1 MSLLIV
7 KLTKL
12 PFVSFFHLFFNKVRI
27 GINYFFQIYIFICS
41 QFQEF
46 RLHPWKILQFYVSTM
61 KKRGNLVH
69 TRSTKT
75 GISCD
80 KTPTIY
86 TQNLWVPKIISCL
99 FFFLFF
105 PFLLFAIFQIS
116 IFFFPSPLFLWF
128 CLLLSFSTN
137 HHLLF
142 QWNTEWCFDFVI
154 HFILILFL
162 FLFKFLWLNAWF
174 FFHPSLIFCKIS
186 LLLHFSENQN

>member
-1 MSLLIV
+1 MFLSSIFSLTRSELASTISS
-7 KLTKL
+7 KFISLFAHNFKNSDSTHEK
-12 PFVSFFHLFFNKVRI
+12 SCNFH
-27 GINYFFQIYIFICS
+27 
-41 QFQEF
+41 
-46 RLHPWKILQFYVSTM
+46 VSTM

-162 FLFKFLWLNAWF
+162 FLFKFLWLNA
-174 FFHPSLIFCKIS
+174 
-186 LLLHFSENQN
+186 